1 SDTRMQNG
9 AIITIY
15 DPITTVAD
23 PDNPGHYRRT
33 AFAGNVIP
41 ASRLSTAGRNV
52 LSYYPTS
59 NLPGLLFTHAQ
70 HLFLQAGTPL
80 DKEEIGIRMDYTLT
94 STRRLSGRYS
104 WDSLDW
110 SFANFFGNVAEVD
123 GRHVLIPRHSAFL
136 QYTDALT
143 PTLLMDAKIGFNRQF
158 EHYTTPSARF
168 DITKLGLPARF
179 KAAAQAGR

>member
-70 HLFLQAGTPL
+70 NLFLQPSTPL
-80 DKEEIGIRMDYTLT
+80 AKEALGIRMAYNTPP
-94 STRRLSGRYS
+94 TRRPPGRCP

-123 GRHVLIPRHSAFL
+123 GPHVLIPRHSAFL

-143 PTLLMDAKIGFNRQF
+143 PTLLMDAKIGFNR
-158 EHYTTPSARF
+158 
-168 DITKLGLPARF
+168 
-179 KAAAQAGR
+179 